1 VLILTRKLG
10 EGIVIGA
17 DVVVRVVEIKGGQV
31 KLGIEAPHRTSVHRE
46 EVHRRI
52 CQENLRAAAQAPRH
66 LDDVLRALDGDGAG
80 GGADTDSN
88 GGDGEAP

>member
-17 DVVVRVVEIKGGQV
+17 EVVVRVVEIKGGQV
-31 KLGIEAPHRTSVHRE
+31 KLGIDAPHKTSVHRE

-52 CQENLRAAAQAPRH
+52 CQENLRAAAQTPSD
-66 LDDVLRALDGDGAG
+66 LDDVMRALG
-80 GGADTDSN
+80 GGKDHSD
-88 GGDGEAP
+88 DGEETP